1 MLRRHRGD
9 QVLDDAVD
17 SVDQA
22 RSGRRSRLKGRHE
35 ADVHGRRGRAERW
48 QLSTCVNHV
57 AFAGDRMIAW
67 YLAEPQTWSFL
78 SVPEGEGLIRAHA
91 TQLAQLVGNTVHCRV
106 TTRPYPVSHWA
117 RQAYHNAPDAQMGFE
132 EMMTRDQL
140 HMSQHAQ
147 ADKLVYYGVDLG
159 HRGAALRVLS
169 SVMAGAAGREMRLL
183 QDRLDAVDGV
193 MAGRGIEA
201 SPAVGKDMEWLL
213 GRSFALGCPVP
224 VPDPRAPDE
233 SQFDIDEF
241 VESVSWA
248 AEPLA
253 PTVQVTTSVNARQV
267 TRHVCVLTIARVGDV
282 AIPEEHEPWMAKADR
297 LGFPIEWSF
306 RVQPRA
312 AEQTSK
318 EMTGLT
324 NRIDS
329 QVSHWRDDHAKRPP
343 KQLQR
348 QADRAADIEDE
359 MRREFTGL
367 STRTRGWYRLAVS
380 GDTEQEALDHAQQV
394 VELYQPQIKLVR
406 QIGQYHL
413 AREFVPGE
421 PLATTAHARK
431 FPVLKVAAGL
441 PTITAEVGD
450 RRGFHVGETA
460 GLSAR
465 AVCFDPW
472 YLPEVAETSGLV
484 PIVGTPGSGKSTL
497 MGLITYK
504 AILSGVRGVGM
515 DPAGRMQKM
524 LQLPELAPF
533 TRSVDVL
540 GGHPGS
546 LSPYGV
552 VPEPNRAL
560 IQLDSRDEE
569 DFEHKLRL
577 ASSATI
583 ATRRDLAFSTLR
595 WCLPFLM
602 GRHEE
607 VQKRLRVAVMKA
619 PSGSRASASDVVRIL
634 AAGTE
639 ADQEIARE
647 LEAARESE
655 LGRLFFTVETQSRE
669 DRERGAGIQP
679 ARFVMFNLKGLM
691 APDPDKV
698 PMEDWRPEELLA
710 RPIMTLA
717 SWSALQ
723 VIYRGDPHERKLFV
737 LDEAHEVTEGS
748 GAGRALVYKLSSD
761 SRKNNCAALVST
773 QNASVVLGSD
783 INNFVG
789 AAFVGRARSED
800 AQKDALKLLGKPE
813 DCGYEEILAN
823 LSPQSRRSEGRLGY
837 REFIYR
843 DGIGANSGMEK
854 IRVTLAHHEELAQ
867 ALDTTADPAKRLSEI
882 DAKVDE
888 RTESLDTSQDSGV
901 DVA

>member
-1 MLRRHRGD
+1 
-9 QVLDDAVD
+9 
-17 SVDQA
+17 
-22 RSGRRSRLKGRHE
+22 
-35 ADVHGRRGRAERW
+35 
-48 QLSTCVNHV
+48 
-57 AFAGDRMIAW
+57 MIAW
-67 YLAEPQTWSFL
+67 YLAEPQTWSFR
-78 SVPEGEGLIRAHA
+78 SVPEGEGLIRAQA

-106 TTRPYPVSHWA
+106 TSRPYPVSHWA
-117 RQAYHNAPDAQMGFE
+117 RVAYSNAPDPRPGFE
-132 EMMTRDQL
+132 AMMNRDQV
-140 HMSQHAQ
+140 HMLRHAQ

-169 SVMAGAAGREMRLL
+169 SVMAGAASREMRHL
-183 QDRLDAVDGV
+183 QDRLDTVDAI
-193 MAGRGIEA
+193 MAGRGLECA
-201 SPAVGKDMEWLL
+201 PAAGRDLEWLL
-213 GRSFALGCPVP
+213 ARSFALGCPVP
-224 VPDPRAPDE
+224 VPDARAQEERHLDV
-233 SQFDIDEF
+233 DEF
-241 VESVSWA
+241 IESVAWS

-253 PTVQVTTSVNARQV
+253 PTVQITTSMNERQL
-267 TRHVCVLTIARVGDV
+267 TRHVCVLTVARIGDI

-297 LGFPIEWSF
+297 VGFPVEWSF

-312 AEQTSK
+312 AEQTSR
-318 EMTGLT
+318 EMAALT

-329 QVSHWRDDHAKRPP
+329 QVGHWRDDHGKRPP

-367 STRTRGWYRLAVS
+367 STRTRGWYRLAVA
-380 GDTEQEALDHAQQV
+380 GDSEEEALDRAQRV
-394 VELYQPQIKLVR
+394 IELYQPQIKVIR
-406 QIGQYHL
+406 PIGQFHL

-421 PLATTAHARK
+421 PLATTAHTRK

-441 PTITAEVGD
+441 PAITAEVGD
-450 RRGFHVGETA
+450 RRGFHIGETA
-460 GLSAR
+460 GLAAR

-472 YLPEVAETSGLV
+472 FLPEVAEASGLV

-524 LQLPELAPF
+524 LELPELAPL

-560 IQLDSRDEE
+560 VELDSKSAD
-569 DFEHKLRL
+569 DFDHRMRL
-577 ASSATI
+577 ATSAAN

-607 VQKRLRVAVMKA
+607 VQKRLRAAVMKA
-619 PSGSRASASDVVRIL
+619 PADLRSSAWTVVEL
-634 AAGTE
+634 LSAGDET
-639 ADQEIARE
+639 DQEIARE
-647 LEAARESE
+647 LHAARESE
-655 LGRLFFTVETQSRE
+655 LGRLFFSVETQTRE
-669 DRERGAGIQP
+669 DRERVAGLHP
-679 ARFVMFNLKGLM
+679 ARFVMFNLKGLI
-691 APDPDKV
+691 APDPAKV

-723 VIYRGDPHERKLFV
+723 VIYRGDPHERKLFM

-800 AQKDALKLLGKPE
+800 AQKDALRLLGKPE
-813 DCGYEEILAN
+813 DAGYEEILAN

-843 DGIGANSGMEK
+843 DGLGVSGGMEK
-854 IRVTLAHHEELAQ
+854 IRVTLAHHPQLAA
-867 ALDTTADPAKRLSEI
+867 ALDTTADPDKRVAEASTASAVPEES
-882 DAKVDE
+882 DSSTVA
-888 RTESLDTSQDSGV
+888 TE

>member
-1 MLRRHRGD
+1 MWRRGSTKAAPAD
-9 QVLDDAVD
+9 EATDAVRR
-17 SVDQA
+17 Q
-22 RSGRRSRLKGRHE
+22 GR
-35 ADVHGRRGRAERW
+35 GRRGSGDVPARRDRAEKW
-48 QLSTCVNHV
+48 ALKTVVNHV
-57 AFAGDRMIAW
+57 TFSGDRMTAW
-67 YLAEPQTWSFL
+67 YLAEPQTWSFR
-78 SVPEGEGLIRAHA
+78 SVPEGEGLIRAQA
-91 TQLAQLVGNTVHCRV
+91 AQLAQLVGNTIHCRV
-106 TTRPYPVSHWA
+106 TSRPYPVAHWA
-117 RQAYHNAPDAQMGFE
+117 QQAYRNAPEPRPGFE

-159 HRGAALRVLS
+159 HRGAALRALS
-169 SVMAGAAGREMRLL
+169 GLMAGAASREMRLL
-183 QDRLDAVDGV
+183 QDRLDAVDAI
-193 MAGRGIEA
+193 MAGRGFEA
-201 SPAVGKDMEWLL
+201 VPATGKDMEWLL
-213 GRSFALGCPVP
+213 ARSFALGCPVP

-233 SQFDIDEF
+233 RELDVDEF
-241 VESVSWA
+241 VESVSWS

-253 PTVQVTTSVNARQV
+253 PTVQVTTSVNSHQV
-267 TRHVCVLTIARVGDV
+267 TRHVCVLTVARVGDI
-282 AIPEEHEPWMAKADR
+282 AIPEEHEPWMAKVDR
-297 LGFPIEWSF
+297 LGFSVEWSF

-312 AEQTSK
+312 AEQTSR
-318 EMTGLT
+318 EMTHLT

-329 QVSHWRDDHAKRPP
+329 QVDHWSGDHGKRPP

-367 STRTRGWYRLAVS
+367 STRTRGWYRIAVL
-380 GDTEQEALDHAQQV
+380 GETEDEALDRAQKV
-394 VELYQPQIKLVR
+394 AELYQPQIKVQR
-406 QIGQYHL
+406 QIGQFHL

-421 PLATTAHARK
+421 PLATSAHARK

-441 PTITAEVGD
+441 PAITAEVGD
-450 RRGFHVGETA
+450 RRGFHIGETA
-460 GLSAR
+460 GLAAR

-497 MGLITYK
+497 MGMLTYK

-524 LQLPELAPF
+524 LDLPELAPYS
-533 TRSVDVL
+533 RSVDVL

-560 IQLDSRDEE
+560 VQLDSTDEE

-577 ASSATI
+577 AQSAAT

-595 WCLPFLM
+595 WCLPYLM

-607 VQKRLRVAVMKA
+607 VQKRLRAAVMKA
-619 PSGSRASASDVVRIL
+619 DALRRTSAWQVLQIL
-634 AAGTE
+634 EQGNET
-639 ADQEIARE
+639 DLEIARE
-647 LEAARESE
+647 LKAARESE
-655 LGRLFFTVETQSRE
+655 LGRLFFSTETQTRE
-669 DRERGAGIQP
+669 DRDRVAGIEP
-679 ARFVMFNLKGLM
+679 ARFTMFNLKGLM

-717 SWSALQ
+717 SWSSLQ
-723 VIYRGDPHERKLFV
+723 LIYRGDPHERKLFV

-773 QNASVVLGSD
+773 QNASVVLGND

-813 DCGYEEILAN
+813 DSGYEELLAN
-823 LSPQSRRSEGRLGY
+823 LSPQSRRSEGRLGF
-837 REFIYR
+837 REFVYR
-843 DGIGANSGMEK
+843 DGIGVIGGMEK
-854 IRVTLAHHEELAQ
+854 IRVTLAHHPELAE
-867 ALDTTADPAKRLSEI
+867 ALDTTADPTKRLREH
-882 DAKVDE
+882 AE
-888 RTESLDTSQDSGV
+888 TSQATGDEGSEV
-901 DVA
+901 VA